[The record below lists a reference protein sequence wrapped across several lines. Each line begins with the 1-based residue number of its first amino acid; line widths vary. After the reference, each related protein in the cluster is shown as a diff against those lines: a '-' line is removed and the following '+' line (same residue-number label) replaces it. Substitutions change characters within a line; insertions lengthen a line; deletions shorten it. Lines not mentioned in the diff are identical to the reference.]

1 MTFKT
6 VAKIIGCEIAWSDLA
21 KQSLRTFKDKMNG
34 KVIEIKMRENPK
46 DKTTSQH
53 NFLWLMISSLG
64 KFLGSGDLKV
74 FEDEFKES
82 IGMFE
87 FKEVKN
93 LKTGEVTSQ
102 RPYISIAS
110 LNFQQTSEWIE
121 RGLALCDEMHFPMRA
136 LYEDWKL
143 KHKGHKI

>member
-1 MTFKT
+1 M
-6 VAKIIGCEIAWSDLA
+6 GGEIAWSDTA
-21 KQSLRTFKDKMNG
+21 KQSLHIFKDKYNG

-82 IGMFE
+82 IGMFK
-87 FKEVKN
+87 FIEVKN
-93 LKTGEVTSQ
+93 IRTGEITSQ
-102 RPYISIAS
+102 RPYISIATE
-110 LNFQQTSEWIE
+110 NFQQTSEWIE
-121 RGLALCDEMHFPMRA
+121 RGLALCDEMNYPMRA
-136 LYEDWKL
+136 LYDDWKL
-143 KHKGHKI
+143 KHKGRKL